1 MNKIL
6 LILVGGTICT
16 SLNKEGN
23 LSVSDQAGV
32 LLTSKF
38 LQSDS
43 LYAGRVS
50 FDVTENLHLLS
61 ENMTIGNWNRI
72 LAVYGKYTGAKE
84 YDGVV
89 IAHGTDTLA
98 YSAAL
103 LSMVLSDTNVPVM
116 LVSANENL
124 QSSTTNGN
132 DNFRCAVECICHG
145 ITPNVYVPYRNIS
158 DGRML
163 LHLASRLR
171 QCENYSEDFN
181 SVGEVDITGLTETN
195 YKRYFARLAAQF
207 PPEKRK
213 AWCNLSAQIE
223 LQNAV
228 LLLNPYVGIDYDAY
242 CYEKYKAVLHGTY
255 HSGTACA
262 EELSGEQNTAM
273 AEELSGERNAAMTE
287 KLSGERNSNRK
298 SLMRQYG
305 NESVLWMLD
314 CCLGAER
321 PVDVYFSPAQMKF
334 GTYETVSFIC
344 NHEVKGRRAEF
355 LYGTTNEMA
364 YAKLVLAYSMFDTKE
379 ERKAFLSTEYNF
391 ELVTEG
397 DGAGS
402 VGSVGEIGENGEKSK
417 NSEKNKNGEQG
428 KSGKNKSREQ
438 GKKGLFVGLCTKD
451 ILFYAKDFPA
461 HNQKDKTE
469 DFATYIGGPAT
480 NAAITYAALGGDA
493 TLATCVGSS
502 EESRRMVA
510 ELEGMGIH
518 VLNFCEADVLPNT
531 ASIVVSPDGK
541 RSVLSGQ
548 HPFTVDRDFDVD
560 EYDFMLFDCNQ
571 QEISL
576 DLLERAQASVVLD
589 AGSFKSNIEKF
600 LERADIII
608 ASEDFRDNEGRDLLH
623 MDCGATNKAITRGE
637 KTILCPDG
645 EVPVEPVEAVD
656 TLGAGD
662 IFHGAF
668 CYGYFEKGME
678 FKEALRFASRIAGES
693 VRYRGPKAWQEAYL
707 K

>member
-43 LYAGRVS
+43 PYAGRVS

-84 YDGVV
+84 YEGVV

-132 DNFRCAVECICHG
+132 DNFRCAVECICRG
-145 ITPNVYVPYRNIS
+145 IAPNVYVPYRNIS

-213 AWCNLSAQIE
+213 AWCNPSAQIE

-262 EELSGEQNTAM
+262 EEISAEQNTAM
-273 AEELSGERNAAMTE
+273 AEE
-287 KLSGERNSNRK
+287 LSGERNSNRK

-314 CCLGAER
+314 CCLGAHH

-397 DGAGS
+397 GGARS
-402 VGSVGEIGENGEKSK
+402 VGSVGETGENGEKSK
-417 NSEKNKNGEQG
+417 N
-428 KSGKNKSREQ
+428 SGKNKSREQ

-461 HNQKDKTE
+461 HNQKDKTD

-623 MDCGATNKAITRGE
+623 MDCNATNKAITRGE

-678 FKEALRFASRIAGES
+678 FKEALRFASKIAGES
-693 VRYRGPKAWQEAYL
+693 VKYRGPKAWQEAYL